1 MSEPTKK
8 IINSLVSVTRHE
20 NETQTRLAIDFD
32 GKNAFQPDIEGA
44 IQYILAQNIA
54 VYVNHFYH
62 EHKHLPK
69 VGDEMKDLVET
80 SSGRTK
86 MELLRFIAKGIID
99 KAEELFGDI
108 DFVGRAVDM
117 AHDILEND
125 VGTLDEKEEEKT
137 EAPAAEPAT
146 ATATEGGE

>member
-8 IINSLVSVTRHE
+8 IINSIVTVTRHE
-20 NETQTRLAIDFD
+20 NETQTRLCIDFD
-32 GKNAFQPDIEGA
+32 GKNAFQPDINGA

-54 VYVNHFYH
+54 VYLNHFYH
-62 EHKHLPK
+62 EHKRLPQP
-69 VGDEMKDLVET
+69 GDEMKDLVET

-86 MELLRFIAKGIID
+86 FELLRFITKGIID

-108 DFVGRAVDM
+108 DFVGPAVDM

-125 VGTLDEKEEEKT
+125 VGTLDDSDKEKT
-137 EAPAAEPAT
+137 ESAPAAE
-146 ATATEGGE
+146 EQKGDE